1 MTTRST
7 IEQNAADLEIARMRM
22 DQARDRLADAII
34 AGQSNTERLEKV
46 HAAAIWD
53 YKDLMAE
60 RPYIQRVSVYA

>member
-1 MTTRST
+1 MTTRRT

-53 YKDLMAE
+53 CKDLMAE
-60 RPYIQRVSVYA
+60 RRYFQRVSVDA

>member
-1 MTTRST
+1 MTRT

-34 AGQSNTERLEKV
+34 AGQANTDRLEMV
-46 HAAAIWD
+46 HAAAIAD

-60 RPYIQRVSVYA
+60 ARYMQRAA